1 MRLTRLPL
9 LLAMS
14 SAMTLPDARAE
25 PNIAPDAVLVVGAL
39 HALHDREPA
48 FDYAGLRAAIVAFAP
63 DVLVLEVR
71 PDELAERKAT
81 PGRPEYPAVVWPLLA
96 QMNVDAVAM
105 EPGGESFK
113 AISGAASAAFEA
125 LRRRDPAGTAALSR
139 LDSAAEEILLSYW
152 RTAAQVQDAT
162 TATLTA
168 GQQAAQIALA
178 GPAFAT
184 AQARWDAHMA
194 VQTTAAVRAHPG
206 KRVMVIG
213 SYTNRAMLERA
224 VQEASPGRT
233 LDAARWFE
241 TTQAAAALS
250 PQDLSAF

>member
-9 LLAMS
+9 LLAVPFATTA
-14 SAMTLPDARAE
+14 SAATAH
-25 PNIAPDAVLVVGAL
+25 PNLAPDSVLVVGAL
-39 HALHDREPA
+39 HALHEREPA

-96 QMNVDAVAM
+96 QMNIDAVAM
-105 EPGGESFK
+105 EPGGESFT

-125 LRRRDPAGTAALSR
+125 LRRRDPAGTAALAR
-139 LDSAAEEILLSYW
+139 LDSAAEEILLGYW
-152 RTAAQVQDAT
+152 RTAAQVQDTT
-162 TATLTA
+162 TATLAA
-168 GQQAAQIALA
+168 GRQAAQIALA

-194 VQTTAAVRAHPG
+194 LQTSAAVRANPG
-206 KRVMVIG
+206 RRVMVIG
-213 SYTNRAMLERA
+213 SYSNRAMLERA
-224 VQEASPGRT
+224 AREASPGRT

-241 TTQAAAALS
+241 TTDAAALS
-250 PQDLSAF
+250 PQDISAF